1 MFDINF
7 NPLFTVQILH
17 KYYTDGICPDL
28 IITPSSDTQLALK
41 EYNMVWR
48 QYINMLTIGM
58 LTDASNNTLPFQTVL
73 PNQRLTFLLQ
83 NKNPLFFNFTDLP
96 LEDVNGN
103 VLYFTNRNNNL
114 VGGIPYLSAPG
125 AAGLVSAKDFLL
137 LAGNVFD
144 YALSPSLA
152 SGTVNIKDFYTGTA
166 LGSQNFTFAGLQNS
180 VPVDLSAL
188 DTGKYVLSI
197 TGQTPYTVYYCSDF
211 TGNNYCGVIDIF
223 NDSTVPAAYRIFN
236 KTTKKFTSPAFQ
248 ISFPDRPTIWKYIL
262 LNGTTGSITDTA
274 SVYTFAGGAN
284 ILTSTGAIPLNQ
296 KPLSLQ
302 LTYSG
307 DTGPPVKN
315 IPCATAERLAAKDAS
330 SGPYYYSEI
339 YLNY

>member
-7 NPLFTVQILH
+7 NTLFTVQVLH
-17 KYYTDGICPDL
+17 EYYTDGICPDL
-28 IITPSSDTQLALK
+28 IITPSADTQLALK
-41 EYNMVWR
+41 ENNMVWR
-48 QYINMLTIGM
+48 QHINMLTIGM
-58 LTDASNNTLPFQTVL
+58 LTDPGDDTLPFQVLL

-83 NKNPLFFNFTDLP
+83 SKNPLFFNFTDLP

-114 VGGIPYLSAPG
+114 VGGVPYLSAPG
-125 AAGLVSAKDFLL
+125 SGGLVSASDFLL
-137 LAGNVFD
+137 LTGNTFN

-152 SGTVNIKDFYTGTA
+152 SGTVDIKDFYTGTVV
-166 LGSQNFTFAGLQNS
+166 GSQNFTFAGVQNS
-180 VPVDLSAL
+180 VAVDLSAL

-197 TGQTPYTVYYCSDF
+197 AGQTPYTVYYCADF
-211 TGNNYCGVIDIF
+211 TGNNFCGVVDIF
-223 NDSTVPAAYRIFN
+223 NDNTVPAAYRIFD
-236 KTTKKFTSPAFQ
+236 KTTGKFTSPAFQ

-262 LNGTTGSITDTA
+262 LNGTTGSITDMA
-274 SVYTFAGGAN
+274 SVYTFTGGAN

-296 KPLSLQ
+296 TPLSLQ

-307 DTGPPVKN
+307 DTGPPVN
-315 IPCATAERLAAKDAS
+315 IPSATAERLAAKDAM
-330 SGPYYYSEI
+330 SGPFYYSEI